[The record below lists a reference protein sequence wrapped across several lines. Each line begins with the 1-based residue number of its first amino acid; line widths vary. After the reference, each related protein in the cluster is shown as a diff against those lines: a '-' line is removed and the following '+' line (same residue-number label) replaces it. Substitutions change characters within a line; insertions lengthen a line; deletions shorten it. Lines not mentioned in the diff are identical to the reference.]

1 MNLFEDMEGFDKLG
15 EEDLAEK
22 FRQLYDSKYMMA
34 RVDFLVQ
41 LFIYDEDTEIPYD
54 SINDVL
60 PSLKQKEEKE
70 ILLKAK

>member
-1 MNLFEDMEGFDKLG
+1 MEGFDKLG